1 MENFMTKEKFVDYL
15 KVVVFAI
22 MAGICIAIGSV
33 AFLSVEN
40 IAVGAIFFCVGLFV
54 ILNFDFN
61 LYTGKLC
68 YVFNNNLAYSLKVLL
83 TFVGNFI
90 GTNLAGLVL
99 RQTRLENAML
109 KCESVVQTKLNDSLL
124 SLFVLAIFC
133 NILIYVAVEG
143 FKSENALTKYLS
155 LFFGVSVFVVCG
167 FEHSVADMFYF
178 AFAGNY
184 SSKAFLVIFI
194 VALGNFVG
202 GTLIELLKKLF
213 TLKKKNTSIQANI
226 DEK

>member
-1 MENFMTKEKFVDYL
+1 MTKEKIVDYL

-22 MAGICIAIGSV
+22 MAGICISIGSV

-54 ILNFDFN
+54 ILNFNFN

-68 YVFNNNLAYSLKVLL
+68 YVFNNNLAYSFKVFL
-83 TFVGNFI
+83 TFIGNFI
-90 GTNLAGLVL
+90 GTNLSAFLL

-109 KCESVVQTKLNDSLL
+109 KCESIVQTKLNDSLL
-124 SLFVLAIFC
+124 SLFILAIFC

-194 VALGNFVG
+194 VTLGNFVG

-213 TLKKKNTSIQANI
+213 SLKKQNAVKDQTSS